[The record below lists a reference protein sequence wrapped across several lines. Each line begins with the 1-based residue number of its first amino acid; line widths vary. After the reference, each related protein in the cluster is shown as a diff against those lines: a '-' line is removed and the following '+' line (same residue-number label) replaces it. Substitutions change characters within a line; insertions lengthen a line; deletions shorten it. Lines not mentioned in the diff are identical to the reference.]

1 MAFEFE
7 RFEKIGSI
15 FKSRVSISRTGVISF
30 TEGAKNLFKLTPE
43 NAKYVELYYDKHA
56 RVIGLNFVPE
66 QNGAVVTTHFRETG
80 LDFATKAFLDYYDI
94 MRLIME
100 GTFMINKIFLTNIT
114 CEGLKNPL
122 GIDCLNPRFSYEIIS
137 NMNNVYQESY
147 QIIVKK
153 GASINSIDKEDF

>member
-1 MAFEFE
+1 MPFEFQ
-7 RFEKIGSI
+7 RNEKIGSR
-15 FKSRVSISRTGVISF
+15 FKSRVTISRTGMISF

-94 MRLIME
+94 LPKETSIYE
-100 GTFMINKIFLTNIT
+100 VEKDEVSGYIIIKLDTAKIRKTGNDKQRN
-114 CEGLKNPL
+114 EVVYNNGENAGLL
-122 GIDCLNPRFSYEIIS
+122 
-137 NMNNVYQESY
+137 V
-147 QIIVKK
+147 
-153 GASINSIDKEDF
+153 

>member
-94 MRLIME
+94 LPKETSFYEVEKDEVSGYIIIKLD
-100 GTFMINKIFLTNIT
+100 TAKIRKTGKDKQRN
-114 CEGLKNPL
+114 EVV
-122 GIDCLNPRFSYEIIS
+122 Y
-137 NMNNVYQESY
+137 NNGENAGSLV
-147 QIIVKK
+147 
-153 GASINSIDKEDF
+153 